1 MIRFKATAAALML
14 AAIAAMPAAAQEGRK
29 RLIPLGSTI
38 VISEPGHYFL
48 DRDISSVSGTA
59 IRITS
64 SDVTVDLNGRSVQGP
79 GGKVGQGIE
88 ITSVSGVRVMN
99 GSIANFAFGVVV
111 NSSVSVH
118 LSGLSIRGQGLPVVA
133 LPPEV
138 GIMIV
143 QSRNTVVEKNL
154 LYNVGL
160 GIFVRGG
167 MSWGNRVSGNTVTSG
182 MNGALGICYNPT
194 PDDPMGPRGDLIEGN
209 HISGFPTGIQMNTT
223 AGSNILRGNT
233 IAYSVM
239 ALELLNPN
247 NVIEGNT
254 EVMLP

>member
-14 AAIAAMPAAAQEGRK
+14 AAIAAVPAAAQEGRK

-48 DRDISSVSGTA
+48 DRDISSISGTA

-88 ITSVSGVRVMN
+88 ITGVSGVRVMN

-111 NSSVSVH
+111 DSSTNV
-118 LSGLSIRGQGLPVVA
+118 LLKGLSIRAQGLAVTAP
-133 LPPEV
+133 PPEV

-143 QSRNTVVEKNL
+143 QSRNVVVQNNQ

-167 MSWGNRVSGNTVTSG
+167 MSWGNRISGNTITSG
-182 MNGALGICYNPT
+182 MNGIFGLCYNPA

-209 HISGFPTGIQMNTT
+209 HISGFPTGLQMNTT
-223 AGSNILRGNT
+223 AGSNILRHNT
-233 IAYSVM
+233 IAYSVKAM
-239 ALELLNPN
+239 ELLNAT
-247 NVIEGNT
+247 NVVEDNT
-254 EVMLP
+254 TVMLP